1 MYIRDN
7 LWSFNTRDLM
17 RASSC
22 EHCTMISVARTLG
35 ESGVLAK
42 LKPYEDEIAEAKRL
56 GEDTSLAQKY
66 GILFE
71 DSLVKE
77 LLLSAGEDIVK
88 RPTVDGDIKETIE
101 LMESGTPII
110 FQGGLKREF
119 QGTLFS
125 GRPDFIVHRD
135 WELDFID
142 GKLEARKRPD
152 ATGER
157 KYTAWDAKY
166 GGQAKPAY
174 LLQVG
179 LYVDALESLGF
190 KAEGVRHGLILG
202 SRTIDTFEEIEIVPA
217 MRLAREKIVAIVS
230 GAIKAEA
237 SDSLEEFGTGKLLW
251 HCPAKTN
258 CAICEYPDLCA
269 DDRLATDDLVQVAN
283 ILQSQIGKLASTGI
297 TTMGALARARDE
309 DRPEKLAEETF
320 NKVRRQAQ
328 AQVEANQSGKPI
340 HYLLDDPMIQFLP
353 PRSELDIF
361 FDFEGFP
368 YFTERG
374 GLEYLFG
381 NYVWGDGKNEGRPLD
396 SLFTEFWAH
405 DRKQEKQ
412 AFSDFMVWTLDRM
425 NRDPNSH
432 IYHYASYEVSALK
445 RLAQRH
451 GMYEQ
456 EVSWLI
462 ATERLVD
469 MFNIV
474 RNSLII
480 GEESYSIK
488 KLERH
493 YKFIRSSDVTKATA
507 SIDEYDRWRELDQL
521 SRHPGIDPIEKAKA
535 HSEAARIYAELRL
548 YNLEDVWS
556 TRELYRWLEGMEGA
570 CSKYGLPE
578 PGDSDEE
585 DGDRSLTNKEIEL
598 AELHAQTQ
606 ELFDKVEGWE
616 WGKDLEADYRAT
628 VWLALTHS
636 ILFYKR
642 EDVMFWAD
650 IAIKVLMDDEMLSRD
665 RTAASITEVTE
676 FSREVKT
683 GRDGTA
689 KQIVIYTAQ
698 LSDGDFFIP
707 KKRMSI
713 ITRYRSE
720 GKRQNRDYGEVVE
733 FLEGS
738 LTFTRRVRKGS
749 DRFIP
754 DAIIDVTSFSTVAKQ
769 RELTNLANGIARE
782 WGSPLNPAPNNPAI
796 MDLLMRRPPKLKT
809 LNALPTPDP
818 DNYLPSVIAAVEDL
832 NNSVLAIQ
840 GPPGSGKTYL
850 ASRTIAHLIA
860 SGKTVAVTATS
871 HSAIDNVLQACVEAG
886 VPIEL
891 IMKAQ
896 KDAPPQVW
904 ETKDTSPAATWVRKQ
919 DGAFL
924 IAGTSYFF
932 SNERVRERQVD
943 YLFVDEAAQYSLVD
957 CMAVSGF
964 AKNIVLM
971 GDPQQLAQ
979 VVTAVHP
986 GGVENSALGHYMGD
1000 HSILPTNMGYFIEVT
1015 RRLHPEVNH
1024 AVSWL
1029 AYEGKLRS
1037 HPSTVDNKIA
1047 GHEQGLITVPVPH
1060 VGNSTSSEEE
1070 ALTVVELVES
1080 LHARQDPSN
1089 VLVVAAYNA
1098 QVDLIRQKLNEA
1110 GFEDVMVGTVD
1121 KFQGREGM
1129 AVIYSFAAS
1138 SSLDAPRGLE
1148 FLLDRNRLNVAIS
1161 RAKATCYLVFS
1172 ETLLQSQFRTVA
1184 EVKAISRLA
1193 GLLEIAAK

>member
-1 MYIRDN
+1 MYIKES

-22 EHCTMISVARTLG
+22 DHCTMISVARTLG
-35 ESGVLAK
+35 EPGVLAK
-42 LKPYEDEIAEAKRL
+42 LKPYEDEIAQAKL
-56 GEDTSLAQKY
+56 DGEDTSLAQKY
-66 GILFE
+66 GIIFE
-71 DSLVKE
+71 DALIKE
-77 LLLSAGEDIVK
+77 LLSSAGEDVVR
-88 RPTVDGDIKETIE
+88 RPTVDGDIKETIA

-110 FQGGLKREF
+110 YQGGLKREF
-119 QGTLFS
+119 EGTLFS
-125 GRPDFIVHRD
+125 GRPDFIVHQD
-135 WELDFID
+135 WELLFVD
-142 GKLEARKRPD
+142 GKLTARKRSQTDGKP
-152 ATGER
+152 A
-157 KYTAWDAKY
+157 YSAWDAKY
-166 GGQAKPAY
+166 GGHAKPAY

-190 KAEGVRHGLILG
+190 KAEGVRHGLVLG

-217 MRLAREKIVAIVS
+217 MRLARAKIVAIV
-230 GAIKAEA
+230 ADAKKAEQA
-237 SDSLEEFGTGKLLW
+237 EKLTYFAADKLQW
-251 HCPAKTN
+251 HCPSKAN
-258 CAICEYPDLCA
+258 CDICEYPELCA

-283 ILQSQIGKLASTGI
+283 ISQSQIAKLVSSGI
-297 TTMGALARARDE
+297 KTMKQLSVATDE
-309 DRPEKLAEETF
+309 QRPPRLTEETY
-320 NKVRRQAQ
+320 NKVRLQAK
-328 AQVEANQSGKPI
+328 AQVQANETGLPV
-340 HYLLDDPMIQFLP
+340 HYLMDDPMIQYLP
-353 PRSELDIF
+353 PRSKLDIF

-381 NYVWGDGKNEGRPLD
+381 NYVWGSGKNEGEPLD

-405 DRKQEKQ
+405 DREQEKV
-412 AFSDFMVWTLDRM
+412 AFSQFMTWALDRM
-425 NRDPNSH
+425 NQDPNAH
-432 IYHYASYEVSALK
+432 IYHYASYEVTALK

-451 GMYEQ
+451 GIFET

-462 ATERLVD
+462 ATGRLVD

-474 RNSLII
+474 RNSIVV

-493 YKFIRSSDVTKATA
+493 YKFQRSAQVTKASA
-507 SIDEYDRWRELDQL
+507 SIDEYDRWRELDEL
-521 SRHPGIDPIEKAKA
+521 AKNPAIDEGERAKVQ
-535 HSEAARIYAELRL
+535 SEADKVYGELRL

-556 TRELYRWLEGMEGA
+556 TRELYRWLESMKGA

-578 PGDSDEE
+578 PGDEDEE
-585 DGDRSLTNKEIEL
+585 DGDRALTNREIEL
-598 AELHAQTQ
+598 AELQAQTQ
-606 ELFDKVEGWE
+606 ELFDRVDGWD
-616 WGKDLEADYRAT
+616 WGKDPEADYRAT

-665 RTAASITEVTE
+665 RTAGSITNVVEI
-676 FSREVKT
+676 SRETKT
-683 GRDGTA
+683 GRDGTS
-689 KQIVIYTAQ
+689 KEIVTYEA
-698 LSDGDFFIP
+698 LLADGDFFIP
-707 KKRMSI
+707 KKGMRI

-720 GKRQNRDYGEVVE
+720 GKRQNRDYGEVQD
-733 FLEGS
+733 FFAGS
-738 LTFTRRVRKGS
+738 VTFTRRVRKGS
-749 DRFIP
+749 DKYTP
-754 DAIIDVTSFSTVAKQ
+754 DAIIDVTNFPTTAKQ
-769 RELTNLANGIARE
+769 RELRKLANGIAE
-782 WGSPLNPAPNNPAI
+782 AWGSPMNEAPNSPAI
-796 MDLLMRRPPKLKT
+796 MDLLMRRAPKLKSLKT
-809 LNALPTPDP
+809 LPTPDP
-818 DNYLPSVIAAVEDL
+818 ENYLPAVIEAVDDL
-832 NNSVLAIQ
+832 HDSVLAIQ

-850 ASRTIAHLIA
+850 ASRTIAHLLA
-860 SGKTVAVTATS
+860 SGKSVAVTATS
-871 HSAIDNVLQACVEAG
+871 HSAIDNVLEACVEAG
-886 VPIEL
+886 VAADR
-891 IMKAQ
+891 IMKVQ
-896 KDAPPQVW
+896 KDAPQQVW
-904 ETKDTSPAATWVRKQ
+904 EIRDTGPAATWLAKQ
-919 DGAFL
+919 VDSFL

-932 SNERVRERQVD
+932 SNERVREHQVD

-979 VVTAVHP
+979 VVIAVHP

-1000 HSILPTNMGYFIEVT
+1000 HSILPKEMGYFIEVT

-1037 HPSTVDNKIA
+1037 HPTTIGNKIE
-1047 GHEQGLITVPVPH
+1047 GQETGLITVPVPH
-1060 VGNSTSSEEE
+1060 MGNSTSSEEE
-1070 ALTVVELVES
+1070 ALTVVKLVDS
-1080 LHARQDPSN
+1080 LHAKKDPSN

-1098 QVDLIRQKLNEA
+1098 QVDLIRHKLADA
-1110 GFEDVMVGTVD
+1110 GFRDVMVGTVD

-1138 SSLDAPRGLE
+1138 SSMDAPRGLE

>member
-1 MYIRDN
+1 MYIREN

-22 EHCTMISVARTLG
+22 DHCTMIAVARTLG

-42 LKPYEDEIAEAKRL
+42 LKPYEDEILEAKRL

-71 DSLVKE
+71 DALIKE
-77 LLLSAGEDIVK
+77 LLSSAGEEVVK
-88 RPTVDGDIKETIE
+88 RPAVDGDIQETID
-101 LMESGTPII
+101 LMRLGTPII
-110 FQGGLKREF
+110 YQGGLKREF
-119 QGTLFS
+119 EGTLFS

-135 WELDFID
+135 WELLFVD
-142 GKLEARKRPD
+142 GKLTAREKSSP
-152 ATGER
+152 TGENL
-157 KYTAWDAKY
+157 YTAWDAKY

-179 LYVDALESLGF
+179 LYVDALENLGF

-202 SRTIDTFEEIEIVPA
+202 SRTIETFEEIEIVPA
-217 MRLAREKIVAIVS
+217 MRLARAKIVSVVEHAN
-230 GAIKAEA
+230 KAQEA
-237 SDSLEEFGTGKLLW
+237 SNLVEFSPDKLLW
-251 HCPAKTN
+251 HCPAKSN
-258 CAICEYPDLCA
+258 CDICEYPDLCA

-283 ILQSQIGKLASTGI
+283 ITQSQIAKLTSVGIST
-297 TTMGALARARDE
+297 MKALAVAKDG
-309 DRPEKLAEETF
+309 DKPSKLTEETF
-320 NKVRRQAQ
+320 LKVRRQAQ
-328 AQVEANQSGKPI
+328 AQVESNETGKPV
-340 HYLLDDPMIQFLP
+340 HFLLEDPMIQYLP

-381 NYVWGDGKNEGRPLD
+381 NYIWGDGENEGRPLD
-396 SLFTEFWAH
+396 ALFTEFWAH
-405 DRKQEKQ
+405 DREQEKL
-412 AFSDFMVWTLDRM
+412 AFSQFMVWAMDRM
-425 NRDPNSH
+425 NRDPEAH

-451 GMYEQ
+451 GIFEQ

-493 YKFIRSSDVTKATA
+493 YKFVRSSDVTKASA

-521 SRHPGIDPIEKAKA
+521 SRNPDIDPVERTKVQK
-535 HSEAARIYAELRL
+535 EADQVYAELRL

-556 TRELYRWLEGMEGA
+556 TRELYRWLESMEGA

-585 DGDRSLTNKEIEL
+585 DGDHALTNREIEL
-598 AELHAQTQ
+598 AELHAQTKA
-606 ELFDKVEGWE
+606 LFDKVEGWD
-616 WGKDLEADYRAT
+616 WGKDPEADYRAT

-665 RTAASITEVTE
+665 RTAASITNVIEVD
-676 FSREVKT
+676 RAVKT
-683 GRDGTA
+683 GRDGVS
-689 KQIVIYTAQ
+689 KQVVTYTATI
-698 LSDGDFFIP
+698 SEGDFFIP
-707 KKRMSI
+707 KKGMRI

-720 GKRQNRDYGEVVE
+720 GKRQNRDYGEVLEFVE
-733 FLEGS
+733 GEV
-738 LTFTRRVRKGS
+738 TFTRGVRKGS
-749 DRFIP
+749 DRYSP
-754 DAIIDVTSFSTVAKQ
+754 DAIIDVTSFPTTAKQ
-769 RELTNLANGIARE
+769 RELKDLADGIAQE
-782 WGSPLNPAPNNPAI
+782 WVSPVNPAPTHPAI

-809 LNALPTPDP
+809 LESLPTPDP
-818 DNYLPSVIAAVEDL
+818 DNYLPAVIAAVEDL
-832 NNSVLAIQ
+832 NESVLAIQ

-871 HSAIDNVLQACVEAG
+871 HSAIDNVLEACLEAG
-886 VPIEL
+886 VPVDL

-896 KDAPPQVW
+896 KDAPPQQW
-904 ETKDTSPAATWVRKQ
+904 QIKDTSPAATWLRKQ
-919 DGAFL
+919 EGALL

-979 VVTAVHP
+979 VVIAVHP

-1000 HSILPTNMGYFIEVT
+1000 HSILPANMGYFIEVT

-1037 HPSTVDNKIA
+1037 HPSTEGHKID

-1060 VGNSTSSEEE
+1060 QGNSTSSEEE
-1070 ALTVVELVES
+1070 ALTVVKLVDS
-1080 LHARQDPSN
+1080 LHATKDPSN

-1098 QVDLIRQKLNEA
+1098 QVDLIRQKLDEA
-1110 GFEDVMVGTVD
+1110 GFNEVMVGTVD

>member
-1 MYIRDN
+1 MYIREN

-22 EHCTMISVARTLG
+22 DHCTIISVARTLG
-35 ESGVLAK
+35 EQGVLAK
-42 LKPYEDEIAEAKRL
+42 LKPYEDEIAEAKLL

-71 DSLVKE
+71 DALIKE
-77 LLLSAGEDIVK
+77 LLTSSGEDVVK
-88 RPTVDGDIKETIE
+88 RPAVDGDIAETIQ
-101 LMESGTPII
+101 LMESGAPVIY
-110 FQGGLKREF
+110 QGGLKREF
-119 QGTLFS
+119 EGTLFS

-135 WELDFID
+135 WELAFVD
-142 GKLEARKRPD
+142 GKLKAIKRED
-152 ATGER
+152 ITGEQ

-190 KAEGVRHGLILG
+190 KADGVRHGLILG
-202 SRTIDTFEEIEIVPA
+202 SRTIETFEEIEIVPA
-217 MRLAREKIVAIVS
+217 MRLARAKIVEIVADAKQS
-230 GAIKAEA
+230 QETDNLDKFTPEH
-237 SDSLEEFGTGKLLW
+237 LLW
-251 HCPAKTN
+251 HCPSKAN
-258 CAICEYPDLCA
+258 CDICEYPDLCS
-269 DDRLATDDLVQVAN
+269 DDRIATDDLVQVAN
-283 ILQSQIGKLASTGI
+283 ISQSQIAKLSSVGI
-297 TTMGALARARDE
+297 TTMSKLAKANDE
-309 DRPEKLAEETF
+309 DKPSKLTEETF

-328 AQVEANQSGKPI
+328 AQVEANESGKPV
-340 HYLLDDPMIQFLP
+340 HYVMEDPMIQFLP

-381 NYVWGDGKNEGRPLD
+381 NYIWGNGENEGRPLD
-396 SLFTEFWAH
+396 ALFTEFWAH
-405 DRKQEKQ
+405 DRDQEKI
-412 AFSDFMVWTLDRM
+412 AFSQFMVWALDRM
-425 NRDPNSH
+425 NRDPNAH
-432 IYHYASYEVSALK
+432 IYHYASYEVTALK

-451 GMYEQ
+451 GIFEQ

-493 YKFIRSSDVTKATA
+493 YKFVRSSDVTKASA

-521 SRHPGIDPIEKAKA
+521 SRNPDIDPIEREKVQK
-535 HSEAARIYAELRL
+535 EAAQVYAELRL

-585 DGDRSLTNKEIEL
+585 DGDRALTNSEIEL
-598 AELHAQTQ
+598 AELHAQTK
-606 ELFDKVEGWE
+606 ELFDKVEGWD

-665 RTAASITEVTE
+665 RTAASITDVVEV
-676 FSREVKT
+676 SRETKT

-689 KQIVIYTAQ
+689 KQIVTYTAQ
-698 LSDGDFFIP
+698 IPEGDFFIP
-707 KKRMSI
+707 KKGMRI
-713 ITRYRSE
+713 ITRYRSV
-720 GKRQNRDYGEVVE
+720 GKRQNRDYGEVVD
-733 FLEGS
+733 FVEGS

-749 DRFIP
+749 DKYIP
-754 DAIIDVTSFSTVAKQ
+754 DAIIDVTNFPTTAKQ
-769 RELTNLANGIARE
+769 RELRDLANGIAKE
-782 WGSPLNPAPNNPAI
+782 WGTPLNPAPQNPAI
-796 MDLLMRRPPKLKT
+796 MDLLMRRPPKLRT
-809 LNALPTPDP
+809 LNSLPTPDP

-832 NNSVLAIQ
+832 NKSVLAIQ

-871 HSAIDNVLQACVEAG
+871 HSAIDNVLEACVEAG
-886 VPIEL
+886 VPIDL

-904 ETKDTSPAATWVRKQ
+904 QTKDTSPAATWLRRQ
-919 DGAFL
+919 EGAFL

-932 SNERVRERQVD
+932 SNERVREQQVD

-979 VVTAVHP
+979 VVIAVHP

-1000 HSILPTNMGYFIEVT
+1000 HSILPSNMGYFIEVT

-1037 HPSTVDNKIA
+1037 HPSTASNQID
-1047 GHEQGLITVPVPH
+1047 GHGQGLITVPVPH
-1060 VGNSTSSEEE
+1060 LGNSTSSEEE
-1070 ALTVVELVES
+1070 ALTVVKLVES
-1080 LHARQDPSN
+1080 LHARKDPSN

-1098 QVDLIRQKLNEA
+1098 QVDLIRHRLDEA
-1110 GFEDVMVGTVD
+1110 GFEEVMVGTVD

-1138 SSLDAPRGLE
+1138 SSMDAPRGLE